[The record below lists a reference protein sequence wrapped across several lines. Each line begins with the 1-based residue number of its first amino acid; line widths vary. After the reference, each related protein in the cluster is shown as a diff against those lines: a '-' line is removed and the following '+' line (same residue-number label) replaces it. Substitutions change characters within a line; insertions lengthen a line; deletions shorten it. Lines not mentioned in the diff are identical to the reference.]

1 MSKLE
6 ELRKEY
12 NIKLEELDR
21 YVSNLDN
28 DIFSD
33 EAERI
38 RHDIFDLQD
47 KINLFERVEEIRR
60 KLKDNN
66 CKWSY
71 RCNKKD

>member
-6 ELRKEY
+6 ELRKQY

-47 KINLFERVEEIRR
+47 KINLFERVEEIWR

-66 CKWSY
+66 CK
-71 RCNKKD
+71 

>member
-6 ELRKEY
+6 ELRKQY

-47 KINLFERVEEIRR
+47 KINLFERVEEI
-60 KLKDNN
+60 
-66 CKWSY
+66 
-71 RCNKKD
+71 